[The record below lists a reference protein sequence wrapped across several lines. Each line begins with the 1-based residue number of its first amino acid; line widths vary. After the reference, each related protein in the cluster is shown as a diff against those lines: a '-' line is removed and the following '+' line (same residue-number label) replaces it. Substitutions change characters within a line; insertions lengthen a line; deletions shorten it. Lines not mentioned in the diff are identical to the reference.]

1 LRGVHWPACRELV
14 LPEIPPFSPLSFQK
28 EWAFLCTC
36 ASPELTSD
44 DIVAALLSDGLNW
57 DGLLDLAADHR
68 VQGVL
73 AKRLEEVGFAN
84 VPDSAREKL
93 QDRMRAQHLSTL
105 GMTVA
110 LFRILQDFS
119 AGRIEAVLVKGPLI
133 SLLAYDDPAIRNYV
147 DLDVLVRHRDIETAT
162 QRMLELGFHSD
173 VPQSVIRAGK
183 IPGEYLF
190 QKPGTKQFV
199 ELHTE
204 HTFRYYPKPMLI
216 ESLFARKRQVLLDGR
231 DVPVLSLEDEFVLN
245 CIHGAKHFWERLMW
259 VADIAAVVARHPEM
273 NWDKVRSGAA
283 EVGAGRM
290 LRVALRLATLVLG
303 VRIPAAFADEIQKD
317 HATESL
323 CLRIQTWL
331 PYAGVKPPALPKR
344 AKFRVDIAGGGLA
357 GAIFLGRLSLSPTQ
371 EDWAEGAEE
380 RRSWVW
386 DAVRRPLRLFRKYGS
401 NE

>member
-1 LRGVHWPACRELV
+1 LV
-14 LPEIPPFSPLSFQK
+14 LPEIPPFSPLNLQK
-28 EWAFLCTC
+28 EWTFLCAC
-36 ASPELTSD
+36 ASPTLQSAD
-44 DIVAALLSDGLNW
+44 VAVLLSNGLNW
-57 DGLLDLAADHR
+57 DGLLNLAADHG
-68 VQGVL
+68 VQGVV
-73 AKRLEEVGFAN
+73 AKRLAEVGFAK
-84 VPDSAREKL
+84 VPDSAHEKL

-119 AGRIEAVLVKGPLI
+119 TERIDAVLVKGPLI
-133 SLLAYDDPAIRNYV
+133 SLLAYDDPAIRNFV
-147 DLDVLVRHRDIETAT
+147 DLDVLIRHRDIEAAT
-162 QRMLELGFHSD
+162 QRMSQLGFHSD

-190 QKPGTKQFV
+190 RKPGTKQFV

-204 HTFRYYPKPMLI
+204 HSFRYYPKPMPI

-231 DVPVLSLEDEFVLN
+231 NVPVLSLEDEFVLN

-259 VADIAAVVARHPEM
+259 VADIAAIVARHPEM
-273 NWDKVRSGAA
+273 NWDKVRSSAA

-290 LRVALRLATLVLG
+290 LRVALRLAALVLG
-303 VRIPAAFADEIQKD
+303 VKLPPAFADEIQRD
-317 HATESL
+317 RATESL
-323 CLRIQTWL
+323 CRRIQNWL
-331 PYAGVKPPALPKR
+331 PYAGVKPPALAKR
-344 AKFRVDIAGGGLA
+344 AIFRVDIAGGGLA
-357 GAIFLGRLSLSPTQ
+357 GAIFLARLSLSPTQ
-371 EDWAEGAEE
+371 DDWAEGAEE

>member
-1 LRGVHWPACRELV
+1 
-14 LPEIPPFSPLSFQK
+14 LPS
-28 EWAFLCTC
+28 A
-36 ASPELTSD
+36 
-44 DIVAALLSDGLNW
+44 DIAGLLGGLNW
-57 DGLLDLAADHR
+57 DGLLDLAADHG

-73 AKRLEEVGFAN
+73 AKRLEEVAFAN
-84 VPDSAREKL
+84 VPDSARERL

-105 GMTVA
+105 SMTVA

-119 AGRIEAVLVKGPLI
+119 TERIEAVLVKGPLV
-133 SLLAYDDPAIRNYV
+133 SLLAYDDPAIRSYV
-147 DLDVLVRHRDIETAT
+147 DLDILLRHRDIETAT
-162 QRMLELGFHSD
+162 QRMLDLGFHSD

-190 QKPGTKQFV
+190 RKPGTKQIV

-204 HTFRYYPKPMLI
+204 HTFRYYPKPMPI

-231 DVPVLSLEDEFVLN
+231 EVPVLSLEDEFVLN

-259 VADIAAVVARHPEM
+259 VADIAAIVARHPEM
-273 NWDKVRSGAA
+273 NWDMVRSSAT

-290 LRVALRLATLVLG
+290 LRVALRLAALVLG
-303 VRIPAAFADEIQKD
+303 VKVPVAFADDTRSDQ
-317 HATESL
+317 ATESL
-323 CLRIQTWL
+323 CRRIQAWL
-331 PYAGVKPPALPKR
+331 PYAGVKPPALAKR
-344 AKFRVDIAGGGLA
+344 AMFRVDIAGGGLA
-357 GAIFLGRLSLSPTQ
+357 GAIFLARLSLSPTQ
-371 EDWAEGAEE
+371 DDWAEGAGK